1 MTSHVKKLESIA
13 RRLGLPIAA
22 AAALLG
28 AVPATASATQTVD
41 VAVSQI
47 TGTAPFDSGSGNG
60 DDSSPTD
67 EIVRSNDTVSYLVQ
81 LNVNDSN
88 AGASTAS
95 NVTVTQTLPVGMKW
109 TRLPATCLPSPVV
122 PSSSISPDGLTIVC
136 NIGTVPTGQ
145 ATTVTL
151 SANVVEMGNGAILTP
166 AADSVSVVA
175 DGTNTATTTPN
186 EVVVSSIPRVDMVKA
201 APKVTSTNYG
211 GQEGY
216 FLDYPVRIEIPN
228 FGGRGLIGYSP
239 PAAAMNLDENFTK
252 VSPNAE
258 FVSCGP
264 NSKGTWTCP
273 AAGAASPVPIDIVVT
288 DPNSISSGTLT
299 STTVRLFVPKS
310 DVVAAD
316 NVLVTDNEI
325 ENLFAT
331 DVEGNPAV
339 GEIPTNNNAKVTLSL
354 SAGYGFNIYKHY
366 VDVTAPGRYIPGGPN
381 LDRNGHA
388 AVGAGQIFQAEV
400 RTSATNAAAGFDDVS
415 ACDVIDSTSQ
425 KMTLLGPAASST
437 YGKGKPAWI
446 TANSVVGGLPY
457 DEGTDFVIEYS
468 SDPTDTTA
476 ADSGRWTAL
485 RSTGCTTGTWS
496 STPPAT
502 EADANAIKRVRLR
515 FLTPPARQ
523 YTISFVVNLA
533 AKPNTDGA
541 VIANFA
547 TYDSGTG
554 WVPSTYDPSTMK
566 GSRGDRLIFTAA
578 QVKIAKDIVD
588 PATPATG
595 TPNVRPGEEVQ
606 FALRPHVF
614 VPSQSTAPSIVTAR
628 SVQVTDIL
636 PAGIKLSTAAGHAAS
651 PKPASV
657 TVNKDGTTTLIWNL
671 GTLSSNDAPK
681 LTYWVTI
688 SPTASG
694 AKVNRSMVTSPDDVG
709 SPTTVPTSGTDPHF
723 AARTLTVD
731 SLGGIQ
737 VDKEVLT
744 PHVEPH
750 DQITYT
756 VTYANL
762 DQIDRQGM
770 DVIDVLPFN
779 GDGAAA
785 GVVPGRNVPSRFH
798 GSVRVSSVTG
808 TDVDQIRYTDAPPAA
823 VYALYDPSANAAGFD
838 ALPAG
843 KDWCTAAQITAAA
856 AGCPKS
862 IAASTAVRISRLEA
876 LGANETATFSFVLD
890 TPGSRSG
897 DVYSNTSALRSDSL
911 DLGTLSLTRTSRVH
925 ASRIGDFVWNDAN
938 RNGRQDRGE
947 RGVAGVKVT
956 IQGTDKHGAK
966 VKVVTRTDSK
976 GKYLFTSGTQSGQ
989 QSGAHDLVSGSYRV
1003 TFDRA
1008 SLPARS
1014 SFTRRYAAGAGVD
1027 SDADPATGKSGLIKL
1042 ANPSASGRDGSDLT
1056 IDAGIVIQA
1065 APNKRPPPF
1074 TG

>member
-1 MTSHVKKLESIA
+1 MTFFKTLELFA
-13 RRLGLPIAA
+13 RRLALPVAA
-22 AAALLG
+22 SAALLV
-28 AVPATASATQTVD
+28 ALPATASATQTVD
-41 VAVSQI
+41 VAVSQV
-47 TGTAPFDSGSGNG
+47 TGTAPFDSGSGFG
-60 DDSSPTD
+60 EDSSATD

-95 NVTVTQTLPVGMKW
+95 NVTVTQTLPAGMKW
-109 TRLPATCLPSPVV
+109 TRLPATCLPSPGV

-136 NIGTVPTGQ
+136 NIGTIPTGQ

-201 APKVTSTNYG
+201 APKVTATTYN
-211 GQEGY
+211 GQDGY

-239 PAAAMNLDENFTK
+239 PAAAMNLDENFAG

-264 NSKGTWTCP
+264 DSKGTWTCP
-273 AAGAASPVPIDIVVT
+273 AAGAGSPVPIDIVVAN
-288 DPNSISSGTLT
+288 PNSITSGTLT

-310 DVVAAD
+310 DVVASD
-316 NVLVTDNEI
+316 NVLVTDNQI
-325 ENLFAT
+325 DNLFAT

-339 GEIPTNNNAKVTLSL
+339 GEISTNNNAKVTLSL
-354 SAGYGFNIYKHY
+354 YPGYGFSIYKHY

-388 AVGAGQIFQAEV
+388 SVGAGQIFQAEV
-400 RTSATNAAAGFDDVS
+400 RTNATNAASGFDSVA

-425 KMTLLGPAASST
+425 KLTLLGPAASST
-437 YGKGKPAWI
+437 YGKGKPVWI
-446 TANSVVGGLPY
+446 TANSVVDDLPY

-468 SDPTDTTA
+468 SDATDTSA
-476 ADSGRWTAL
+476 ADATRWNAL
-485 RSTGCTTGTWS
+485 KATGCSTGSWT
-496 STPPAT
+496 STPPAD
-502 EADANAIKRVRLR
+502 EATANAVKRVRLR
-515 FLTPPARQ
+515 FLVTPARQ
-523 YTISFVVNLA
+523 YTLAFVVNLA
-533 AKPNTDGA
+533 AKPNPDGA

-554 WVPSTYDPSTMK
+554 WVAPTYDPSTMK

-578 QVKIAKDIVD
+578 QLKLAKDIVN
-588 PATPATG
+588 PATPPTG
-595 TPNVRPGEEVQ
+595 TPNVRPGEEVE
-606 FALRPHVF
+606 FALSPHVF
-614 VPSQSTAPSIVTAR
+614 VPSQSIAPTVVTAR

-636 PAGIKLSTAAGHAAS
+636 PAGIKLSTAVGHGPS

-657 TVNKDGTTTLIWNL
+657 TVNKDGTTTIIWNV
-671 GTLSSNDAPK
+671 GTLTSNDTPK

-688 SPTASG
+688 SRTASG
-694 AKVNRSMVTSPDDVG
+694 TKVNRSMVTSPDDVG
-709 SPTTVPTSGTDPHF
+709 SPTSVPTSGTDPHF

-744 PHVEPH
+744 PHVEAH
-750 DQITYT
+750 DRITYT

-785 GVVPGRNVPSRFH
+785 GVVPGRNAPSKFH
-798 GSVRVSSVTG
+798 GSVRLVSVTG
-808 TDVDQIRYTDAPPAA
+808 SDVDQVFYTDAAPAA
-823 VYALYDPSANAAGFD
+823 VYALYDPSASAAGFD

-843 KDWCTAAQITAAA
+843 KSWCTAAQITAAA

-862 IAASTAVRISRLEA
+862 IASSTAVRISRLEA
-876 LGANETATFSFVLD
+876 LGANETATFSFVID

-897 DVYSNTSALRSDSL
+897 DLYSNTSALRSDSL
-911 DLGTLSLTRTSRVH
+911 DLGTLSLTRTARVH
-925 ASRIGDFVWNDAN
+925 ASSIGDFVWNDSN

-956 IQGTDKHGAK
+956 LEGTDKNGAK
-966 VKVVTRTDSK
+966 VKVVTRTDLM
-976 GKYLFTSGTQSGQ
+976 GKYLFTSGTQAGQ
-989 QSGAHDLVSGSYRV
+989 DSGAHDLVSGSYRV

-1008 SLPARS
+1008 SLPARA

-1027 SDADPATGKSGLIKL
+1027 SDADPKTGKSGLIKL
-1042 ANPSASGRDGSDLT
+1042 PNPALLERDGSDLT

-1065 APNKRPPPF
+1065 APTKRPPPF

>member
-1 MTSHVKKLESIA
+1 MNSLNKFESFA
-13 RRLGLPIAA
+13 RRLALPTAA
-22 AAALLG
+22 ATALLVG
-28 AVPATASATQTVD
+28 LPATASATQTVD

-47 TGTAPFDSGSGNG
+47 TGTAPFDSGSGFG
-60 DDSSPTD
+60 EDSSPTD
-67 EIVRSNDTVSYLVQ
+67 EIVRSNDTISYLVQ

-95 NVTVTQTLPVGMKW
+95 NVTVTQTLPAGMKW
-109 TRLPATCLPSPVV
+109 TRLPATCLPSPGV

-151 SANVVEMGNGAILTP
+151 SANVTEMANGAPLTP

-175 DGTNTATTTPN
+175 DGTNTATTTPA
-186 EVVVSSIPRVDMVKA
+186 EVIVSSVPRVDMVKA
-201 APKVTSTNYG
+201 APKVTTTTYNG
-211 GQEGY
+211 EEGY

-228 FGGRGLIGYSP
+228 FGGRGLIGYEP
-239 PAAAMNLDENFTK
+239 PAAAMNLDENFSK

-264 NSKGTWTCP
+264 DVKGTWTCP
-273 AAGAASPVPIDIVVT
+273 SAGASSPVPIDIVIN
-288 DPNSISSGTLT
+288 DPNSIASGTLT

-316 NVLVTDNEI
+316 NVLVTDNQI
-325 ENLFAT
+325 ESLHAT
-331 DVEGNPAV
+331 DVQGNPAV

-354 SAGYGFNIYKHY
+354 YPGYGFNIYKHY
-366 VDVTAPGRYIPGGPN
+366 IDVTAPGRYIPGGPN

-400 RTSATNAAAGFDDVS
+400 RTNATNAAAGFDSVS

-425 KMTLLGPAASST
+425 KLTLLGPAASST
-437 YGKGKPAWI
+437 YGKGKPVWI
-446 TANSVVGGLPY
+446 TANSVVNDLPY
-457 DEGTDFVIEYS
+457 EQGTDFVIEYS
-468 SDPTDTTA
+468 SDPTDATA
-476 ADSGRWTAL
+476 ADASRWTAL
-485 RSTGCTTGTWS
+485 KSTGCTSGTWT
-496 STPPAT
+496 STPPAN
-502 EADANAIKRVRLR
+502 EAEANAVKRVRVR
-515 FLTPPARQ
+515 FLVTPARQ
-523 YTISFVVNLA
+523 YTLAFAVNLA

-541 VIANFA
+541 IVANFA

-554 WVPSTYDPSTMK
+554 WVASTYDPETMK
-566 GSRGDRLIFTAA
+566 GSRGDRLLFTAA
-578 QVKIAKDIVD
+578 QVKLAKDIVS
-588 PATPATG
+588 PVTPPTG
-595 TPNVRPGEEVQ
+595 SPNVRPGEEVE
-606 FALRPHVF
+606 FALRPTVF
-614 VPSQSTAPSIVTAR
+614 VPSQSVAPTVVTAR

-636 PAGIKLSTAAGHAAS
+636 PAGIKLSTSAGHGVS

-657 TVNKDGTTTLIWNL
+657 TLNKDGTTTIVWNL
-671 GTLSSNDAPK
+671 GTLTSNDTPR

-688 SPTASG
+688 APTASG

-744 PHVEPH
+744 PHAEPH

-762 DQIDRQGM
+762 DQIDRDGM

-785 GVVPGRNVPSRFH
+785 GVVPGRNVPSKFH
-798 GSVRVSSVTG
+798 GSVKLASVTG
-808 TDVDQIRYTDAPPAA
+808 TDVDQVFYTDAAPAA
-823 VYALYDPSANAAGFD
+823 VYALYDPSASATGFD

-843 KDWCTAAQITAAA
+843 KNWCTAAQITAAG

-862 IAASTAVRISRLEA
+862 IASSTAVRIRRLEA

-897 DVYSNTSALRSDSL
+897 DVYSNTSALRSSSL
-911 DLGTLSLTRTSRVH
+911 DLGTLSLTRTARVH
-925 ASRIGDFVWNDAN
+925 ASSIGDFVWNDSN

-947 RGVAGVKVT
+947 RGIAGVKVT
-956 IQGTDKHGAK
+956 LEGTDKHGSK
-966 VKVVTRTDSK
+966 VKVVTRTDAK
-976 GKYLFTSGTQSGQ
+976 GKYLFTSGTQAGH
-989 QSGAHDLVSGSYRV
+989 GAGARDLVSGSYRV
-1003 TFDRA
+1003 TFDRS

-1014 SFTRRYAAGAGVD
+1014 SFTRRYAAGSGID
-1027 SDADPATGKSGLIKL
+1027 SDADPTTGKSGLVKL
-1042 ANPSASGRDGSDLT
+1042 PNPAPLHHDGSDLT

-1065 APNKRPPPF
+1065 APSKRPPPF